1 MRLCDWVKPE
11 KSYYPRIAGK
21 WNIKVKPSGK
31 LGERRRAEKF
41 YRSHSKKF
49 KIPESLENKEA
60 K

>member
-41 YRSHSKKF
+41 
-49 KIPESLENKEA
+49 
-60 K
+60 